1 VKPPNVTGASFT
13 VAVVLVSINLR
24 LPIGAVAPLL
34 PEIRSDLGMSEAT
47 ASLLTT
53 LPVLCFAV
61 LAPASA
67 WLGSRSGPERAVS
80 LGLLAV
86 AAGTLVRP
94 AAGTALLLFGTVVLG
109 AGITVGN
116 VLVPVVAHRA
126 LGVRAAG
133 LIGLYSAALPGGAAI
148 AAALAAPLA
157 AWIGWRGSLAIW
169 TVAVVL
175 ALVAWVLAVRPEHE
189 PIPRRPPVWGDRL
202 AWLLAAF
209 FGAQALAYYALATWL
224 PTLLQDP
231 AEAGTDE
238 TTAGWALAVYNLIG
252 IAGSIIAPRLAT
264 RGPDQKRVVAATCVI
279 WAVGTAGLAAA
290 PAAWPAWV
298 VLTGLGQGAGIAL
311 GLTLIGLR
319 AADANVA
326 RGLSGMVQGV
336 GYAVAATGPFLFGAL
351 HHLTGSWTLPLM
363 LVVLVL
369 GAMAWAGAYVA
380 RPGVVRAGTA

>member
-1 VKPPNVTGASFT
+1 MKPPRVTGASFT

-34 PEIRSDLGMSEAT
+34 PEIRSDLGMSETT

-53 LPVLCFAV
+53 LPVLCFAL

-67 WLGSRSGPERAVS
+67 WLGSRTGPERAVS
-80 LGLLAV
+80 LGLLV
-86 AAGTLVRP
+86 LGAGTLVRP
-94 AAGTALLLFGTVVLG
+94 AAGIPLLLAGTVVLG

-148 AAALAAPLA
+148 AAALAEPIASC
-157 AWIGWRGSLAIW
+157 IGWRWSLAVW
-169 TVAVVL
+169 VLVVAL
-175 ALVAWVLAVRPEHE
+175 ALVAWLLAVRPERAAL
-189 PIPRRPPVWGDRL
+189 PRRPRVWGNRL
-202 AWLLAAF
+202 AWTLAAF

-231 AEAGTDE
+231 AEAGTDAGV
-238 TTAGWALAVYNLIG
+238 AGWALAAYNLVG
-252 IAGSIIAPRLAT
+252 IAGSIIAPRLST
-264 RGPDQKRVVAATCVI
+264 RDPDQQRVVAATCVI
-279 WAVGTAGLAAA
+279 WAAGVAGLAAA
-290 PAAWPAWV
+290 PAAWPVWV
-298 VLTGLGQGAGIAL
+298 VLAGVGQGAGIAL

-319 AADANVA
+319 AADPDVA

-336 GYAVAATGPFLFGAL
+336 GYAVAAVGPFAFGAL
-351 HHLTGSWTLPLM
+351 HHLTGSWNPPLVFV
-363 LVVLVL
+363 LLVL
-369 GAMAWAGAYVA
+369 GAMAWSGAYAA
-380 RPGVVRAGTA
+380 RPGVVRAGAG

>member
-67 WLGSRSGPERAVS
+67 WLGSRTGPERAVS

-157 AWIGWRGSLAIW
+157 AWIGWRGSLAFW

-175 ALVAWVLAVRPEHE
+175 ALVAWVVGVRPEHE

-202 AWLLAAF
+202 AWMLAAF

-279 WAVGTAGLAAA
+279 WAVGTAGLAVA

>member
-34 PEIRSDLGMSEAT
+34 PEIRSDLAMSEAT

-67 WLGSRSGPERAVS
+67 WLGSRTGPERAVS

-94 AAGTALLLFGTVVLG
+94 AAGTTLLLFGTVVLG

-148 AAALAAPLA
+148 AAAFAAPLA

-175 ALVAWVLAVRPEHE
+175 ALVAWVVAVRPEHE

-238 TTAGWALAVYNLIG
+238 ATAGWALAVYNLVG
-252 IAGSIIAPRLAT
+252 IAGSMIAPRLAT

-298 VLTGLGQGAGIAL
+298 VLTGLAQGAGIAL

-336 GYAVAATGPFLFGAL
+336 GYAVAAP
-351 HHLTGSWTLPLM
+351 
-363 LVVLVL
+363 
-369 GAMAWAGAYVA
+369 A
-380 RPGVVRAGTA
+380 RSCSARCTT